1 MFKMTYN
8 LDGSKITDKQIQQA
22 RQNQAMLVKEI
33 MVANARI
40 KEQKAKH

>member
-1 MFKMTYN
+1 MFKMAHN

-33 MVANARI
+33 IAANARI
-40 KEQKAKH
+40 KEQKVKH